1 MKKIPKKYFKDV
13 PIEVQREEKPHYV
26 YFVLAKE
33 GNLKRVKI
41 GRCDKEDGIIKRFSS
56 LNTSSPI
63 DLKIIGYLKGYEKDW
78 HNYFKEHK
86 VKGEWFDFNK
96 IEHTLVRLQLKVPKE
111 ILIKFKEQMKI
122 HYLRDENEDIFDE
135 SKKINSNV
143 YATTEYQRRI
153 FGERSEWFYLHR
165 STKRIDPI
173 WDRDYDHVTEHAYAI
188 SKLLNLFCFGT
199 DFCSNVRI
207 TEART
212 IKLDRFY
219 DVIYPGEIYYQT
231 DESNRNGVYGI
242 SARSGYRLFSAYK
255 NFLRLRK
262 RGVYAKGFE
271 NDNRRQEQVTVEKKE
286 LLYILDNLSHDIKK
300 DLGILVFDGEKH
312 EWIDNSKNIN

>member
-33 GNLKRVKI
+33 GSLKRVKI
-41 GRCDKEDGIIKRFSS
+41 GKCEKEDGIIKRFSS

-78 HNYFKEHK
+78 HKYFKEHRI
-86 VKGEWFDFNK
+86 KGEWFDFNK
-96 IEHTLVRLQLKVPKE
+96 IEHILVRLQLKVPKD
-111 ILIKFKEQMKI
+111 ILFDFKEQMKT
-122 HYLRDENEDIFDE
+122 HYSRDENEDIFDE
-135 SKKINSNV
+135 LKKINSNV

-153 FGERSEWFYLHR
+153 FGDRSEWFYLHR
-165 STKRIDPI
+165 STKRIDPN
-173 WDRDYDHVTEHAYAI
+173 DRDYD
-188 SKLLNLFCFGT
+188 
-199 DFCSNVRI
+199 
-207 TEART
+207 
-212 IKLDRFY
+212 
-219 DVIYPGEIYYQT
+219 QT

-262 RGVYAKGFE
+262 RGVYVKGFE
-271 NDNRRQEQVTVEKKE
+271 SNNRRQEQVTVEKKE